1 MYLLIILLPLYLP
14 EINYSHFTCY
24 RHLLHKSYKSSTV
37 KSSRKKK
44 NKNNKINFPETAIAN
59 WFVTVLKKFLNTVSV
74 SPGITELI
82 LAQLTL

>member
-1 MYLLIILLPLYLP
+1 MLQALIAQI
-14 EINYSHFTCY
+14 IQIKYSQIIQEE
-24 RHLLHKSYKSSTV
+24 
-37 KSSRKKK
+37 K
-44 NKNNKINFPETAIAN
+44 NKKNKINFPETAIAN